1 MRLERRR
8 NISCVRISRW
18 GAFVGEGE
26 AGFAVFGGVE
36 EAAIRVSF
44 DAESEDEVADGD
56 FGGAV
61 LGDVGLQVFGV
72 ELTTSMALNE
82 RTRSSCFWLLNSK
95 PLGSPKSGRV
105 STFG

>member
-1 MRLERRR
+1 
-8 NISCVRISRW
+8 VRISRW

-26 AGFAVFGGVE
+26 AGFTAFGGVE

-61 LGDVGLQVFGV
+61 LSDVGLQVFGV
-72 ELTTSMALNE
+72 DDFHGFE
-82 RTRSSCFWLLNSK
+82 RTDAVDFFLA
-95 PLGSPKSGRV
+95 V
-105 STFG
+105 EF